1 MANCK
6 FRQQSL
12 KVERLRNIINRNALS
27 KMLSTWAENT
37 WFINCMETALWKSTK
52 TIQRR
57 RLRNAFETYKLRI
70 KEAKR
75 EEYIL
80 SKVQWFE

>member
-1 MANCK
+1 MVKLLGVTEDLMNENQELKNTLSAQHKEEEKLANCK

-52 TIQRR
+52 TI
-57 RLRNAFETYKLRI
+57 
-70 KEAKR
+70 
-75 EEYIL
+75 
-80 SKVQWFE
+80 